1 VHLIGLS
8 ALSVIT
14 FRENGLTMRIL
25 VSGSSGL
32 VGSALVRKLKGSGSE
47 VGRLV
52 RTTRATKPLDV
63 FWKPGELL
71 DPELISGFDAVVHL
85 AGRNLAGRWSGQM
98 KREIRESRLLGTAT
112 ISRAVAAAFR
122 ACSRPSVLV
131 SASAIGYYGSR
142 GSELLTES
150 SSSGT
155 GYLAELCRDWEAA
168 ASPAAAAGVRLVL
181 PRLGV
186 VLSGE
191 GGALARLLPI
201 FRLGFGGRVG
211 NGRQYW
217 SWITLE
223 DVVASIEFAI
233 ATPSL
238 SGPVNLTSPNPVTNA
253 AFTAALAR
261 ALRRPA
267 LLPVPAFVLRLALG
281 EMADEALLASQRG
294 QPEKLLNTGFHF
306 AHPQLDEA
314 LEQLCERRG

>member
-1 VHLIGLS
+1 MKV
-8 ALSVIT
+8 
-14 FRENGLTMRIL
+14 L

-32 VGSALVRKLKGSGSE
+32 VGGALVRKLKGNGSD

-52 RTTRATKPLDV
+52 RTTSATDPLDV
-63 FWKPGELL
+63 PWKPGELL
-71 DPELISGFDAVVHL
+71 DPERISGFDAVVHL
-85 AGRNLAGRWSGQM
+85 AGRNLAGRWNAQM

-122 ACSRPSVLV
+122 TCGRPSVMV

-155 GYLAELCRDWEAA
+155 GFLAELCRDWEAA
-168 ASPAAAAGVRLVL
+168 ASPAAEAGVRLAL

-186 VLSGE
+186 ALSSE
-191 GGALARLLPI
+191 GGALSRLLPI
-201 FRLGFGGRVG
+201 FRLGLGGRVG

-223 DVVASIEFAI
+223 DVVRAIEFAI
-233 ATPSL
+233 DNPLL
-238 SGPVNLTSPNPVTNA
+238 SGPLNLTSPSPVTNA

-267 LLPVPAFVLRLALG
+267 LLPVPAFALHLALG
-281 EMADEALLASQRG
+281 EMTDEALLASQRV
-294 QPEKLLNTGFHF
+294 QPEKLLKADFRFT
-306 AHPQLDEA
+306 HPQLDEA
-314 LEQLCERRG
+314 LEQICEGRSL